1 MVQKLV
7 DLVESV
13 MQEPIGR
20 VASATSELA
29 DTEGFVQILV
39 LVTILR
45 LSIQV
50 LQVDQ

>member
-7 DLVESV
+7 GMVESV
-13 MQEPIGR
+13 MQEPIDS
-20 VASATSELA
+20 VAYVTSELM
-29 DTEGFVQILV
+29 DTEGSAQILV

-50 LQVDQ
+50 LQVEQ

>member
-1 MVQKLV
+1 MAQKLV
-7 DLVESV
+7 GMVESV

-20 VASATSELA
+20 VASTTSELV
-29 DTEGFVQILV
+29 DTEGSVQILV

-45 LSIQV
+45 LSIRE